1 MVLTNFVLCS
11 QFNYKLTAIHCH
23 TSTPTATNIIA
34 EKNFMV
40 FERLLKQCLKGN
52 AAWIPLMGKI

>member
-40 FERLLKQCLKGN
+40 FEQCLKGN